1 MPLIN
6 KSTLVDDV
14 ETHIINYLVKNK
26 FKPGDPMPKE
36 IELAESLGVSRSV
49 IREALSR
56 LRMLGILKS
65 FKRRGLE
72 VASPDILIG
81 LDRVIIPQILDQ
93 KTMQDL
99 FELRLV
105 LEMGLAEILFLRKT
119 DADIIDLRRI
129 VRKEKSSK
137 TRAISIESEV
147 EFHGKLYEIAGNP
160 TLRRMQSILWPVF
173 DYLEKYE
180 MRAGEKPHLSE
191 VSHNMLIDIIEGGT
205 PHQYQEAIKKHLK
218 VHLDRIKEKALSTE
232 SVISPGQ

>member
-1 MPLIN
+1 MTAPIHSII

-14 ETHIINYLVKNK
+14 EKALIKYLEDND

-65 FKRRGLE
+65 YKRRGLE
-72 VASPDILIG
+72 VSSPDILIG
-81 LDRVIIPQILDQ
+81 LDRVLIPQILEK

-105 LEMGLAEILFLRKT
+105 LELGLAEILFLRKT
-119 DADIIDLRRI
+119 DTDIKELRQILKRE
-129 VRKEKSSK
+129 RSSK
-137 TRAISIESEV
+137 TRIISINSEV

-160 TLRRMQSILWPVF
+160 TLKRMQSILLPIF
-173 DYLEKYE
+173 DYLEKLE
-180 MRAGEKPHLSE
+180 EEKGEVPHPSKVLHSE
-191 VSHNMLIDIIEGGT
+191 LVDIIENGT
-205 PHQYQEAIKKHLK
+205 PQQYQEAIIMHLK
-218 VHLDRIKEKALSTE
+218 VHLDRIREEA
-232 SVISPGQ
+232 Q

>member
-1 MPLIN
+1 MATAQMPLIN

-14 ETHIINYLVKNK
+14 EKAVVKFLVNNK

-81 LDRVIIPQILDQ
+81 LDRVIIPQILEQ

-119 DADIIDLRRI
+119 DADISELRQI
-129 VRKEKSSK
+129 IKKETSSK
-137 TRAISIESEV
+137 TRAISIDSEV

-173 DYLEKYE
+173 DYLEKLE
-180 MRAGEKPHLSE
+180 EEKGEEPHLSE
-191 VSHNMLIDIIEGGT
+191 VSHSTLIDIIETGT
-205 PHQYQEAIKKHLK
+205 PYQYQEAIKMHLK
-218 VHLDRIKEKALSTE
+218 VHLDRIREEAAIK
-232 SVISPGQ
+232 

>member
-1 MPLIN
+1 MMTAPIHSII

-14 ETHIINYLVKNK
+14 EKALIKYLEDND

-65 FKRRGLE
+65 YKRRGLE
-72 VASPDILIG
+72 VSSPDILIG
-81 LDRVIIPQILDQ
+81 LDRVLIPQILEK

-105 LEMGLAEILFLRKT
+105 LELGLAEILFLRKT
-119 DADIIDLRRI
+119 DTDIKELRQILKRE
-129 VRKEKSSK
+129 RSSK
-137 TRAISIESEV
+137 TRIISINSEV

-160 TLRRMQSILWPVF
+160 TLKRMQSILLPIF
-173 DYLEKYE
+173 DYLEKLE
-180 MRAGEKPHLSE
+180 EEKGEVPHPSKVLHSE
-191 VSHNMLIDIIEGGT
+191 LVDIIENGT
-205 PHQYQEAIKKHLK
+205 PQQYQEAIIMHLK
-218 VHLDRIKEKALSTE
+218 VHLDRIREEA
-232 SVISPGQ
+232 Q